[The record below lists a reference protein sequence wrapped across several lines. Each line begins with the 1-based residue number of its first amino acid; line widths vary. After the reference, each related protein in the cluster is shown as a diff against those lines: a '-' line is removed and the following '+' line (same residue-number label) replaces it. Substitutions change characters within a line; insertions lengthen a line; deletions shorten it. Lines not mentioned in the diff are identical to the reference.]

1 MKILFVVDSFQG
13 GAGNVIQILAKEFR
27 DRGHE
32 SVILLGNG
40 RKVEPK
46 YDLTGIHVIDYHLNN
61 NIVAKTPIDRI
72 WKQRNAVRRIFDSE
86 QPDAVVSFLDRNNI
100 LCCMAKRK
108 NVPLFVSERID
119 PAKADLPIHW
129 RLLRWLVYGRA
140 NKVVLQCSNFADF
153 CGGKFKPITEIIPNP
168 ILLPPVTHKVST
180 EEHKIVFVSMGR
192 LAEQKNFPWMFEQM
206 KRIHDVVPNSVLHIY
221 GNGGEKDRLNALIQ
235 QEHMEEFIQIVGYAE
250 EPYHILAEA
259 DVYLMTS
266 ETEGF
271 PNALSEAM
279 AVGLPSVSRCC
290 HEGIAD
296 LVQDGVNGYLVE
308 MDDKDGFV
316 ERTVELVRNTDLR
329 KRISDEAKKVSDTF
343 SVATIADR
351 WEALIW
357 ETVTD

>member
-1 MKILFVVDSFQG
+1 M
-13 GAGNVIQILAKEFR
+13 
-27 DRGHE
+27 
-32 SVILLGNG
+32 
-40 RKVEPK
+40 
-46 YDLTGIHVIDYHLNN
+46 
-61 NIVAKTPIDRI
+61 
-72 WKQRNAVRRIFDSE
+72 
-86 QPDAVVSFLDRNNI
+86 
-100 LCCMAKRK
+100 
-108 NVPLFVSERID
+108 FVSERID

-192 LAEQKNFPWMFEQM
+192 LSEQKNFPWMFEQM
-206 KRIHDVVPNSVLHIY
+206 KRIHEAVPNSVLHIY
-221 GNGGEKDRLNALIQ
+221 GNGGQKDKLNALIQ
-235 QEHMEEFIQIVGYAE
+235 QEHMEEFIQIVGYAD
-250 EPYHILAEA
+250 EPYHILAKA
-259 DVYLMTS
+259 DVYFMTS

-308 MDDKDGFV
+308 MDDKDAFV
-316 ERTVELVRNTDLR
+316 ERALTLAKDADLR
-329 KRISDEAKKVSDTF
+329 IRMSEEARKVSIQF
-343 SVATIADR
+343 SVEAIVNR
-351 WEALIW
+351 WEELI
-357 ETVTD
+357 TSAVPLK